1 MQIGQKITIT
11 PERFKYLAK
20 YRGLVL
26 IHESSFGSTFMLY
39 YCSRMNQYVSS
50 IKSLYYEGIPGTPMN
65 ASWSRM
71 SNGTIFT
78 IHKINYPTTLKHL
91 H

>member
-11 PERFKYLAK
+11 PEKFRYLAR

-26 IHESSFGSTFMLY
+26 IRETSCNAFFMY
-39 YCSRMNQYVSS
+39 YCPRMNQYVSS
-50 IKSLYYEGIPGTPMN
+50 IKSLYYEGLPGTPIY
-65 ASWSRM
+65 ASWDLM
-71 SNGTIFT
+71 SNGAMFT
-78 IHKINYPTTLKHL
+78 IHKIDPATLKHL

>member
-11 PERFKYLAK
+11 PEKFRYLAK

-26 IHESSFGSTFMLY
+26 IRESSFGLTVMLY
-39 YCSRMNQYVSS
+39 YCPIQGEYVSS

-65 ASWSRM
+65 SSWNSM
-71 SNGTIFT
+71 SNGKVFT
-78 IHKINYPTTLKHL
+78 IHKINNPTTLKHL

>member
-20 YRGLVL
+20 YKGLVL
-26 IHESSFGSTFMLY
+26 IREFCNNTFFLY
-39 YCSRMNQYVSS
+39 YCPRQGEYVSS

-65 ASWSRM
+65 ASWNSM
-71 SNGTIFT
+71 SNGKMFT
-78 IHKINYPTTLKHL
+78 IHKINNSTTLKHL

>member
-11 PERFKYLAK
+11 PEKFRYLAK

-26 IHESSFGSTFMLY
+26 VHESSYGSTFMLY

-50 IKSLYYEGIPGTPMN
+50 IKSLYYEGIPGTPIN

-78 IHKINYPTTLKHL
+78 IYDLQHATNLKHL

>member
-1 MQIGQKITIT
+1 MQVGQKITIT
-11 PERFKYLAK
+11 PEKFRYLAR

-26 IHESSFGSTFMLY
+26 ANESSCDLTFMLY
-39 YCSRMNQYVSS
+39 YCPRKDQYVSS
-50 IKSLYYEGIPGTPMN
+50 TKSLYYEGIPGIPMN

-71 SNGTIFT
+71 DNGNMFI
-78 IHKINYPTTLKHL
+78 IHKIDYPTTLKHL

>member
-11 PERFKYLAK
+11 PEKFRYLAK

-26 IHESSFGSTFMLY
+26 IRETSHNTFFLY
-39 YCSRMNQYVSS
+39 YCPRLNGYVSS
-50 IKSLYYEGIPGTPMN
+50 IKSLYYEGVHGTPIN
-65 ASWSRM
+65 ASWDLMNNRD
-71 SNGTIFT
+71 IFT
-78 IHKINYPTTLKHL
+78 IHKIDYPITLKHL